1 MCFDHTPTQQNL
13 LSYSFSHSVDLPLV
27 FYRGCFVFTS
37 PLRETVTFF
46 FFFFTHTTIL
56 DTDHISVY
64 WCKRGACT
72 SCHGLDLFIFFFLL
86 LFICI
91 CICFSP
97 RQQLY
102 MAVYRIQTHAF
113 SPFTKGMVNYFLKS
127 FQYLKITVLLYGSLY
142 SCSRSASCPT
152 SSASL

>member
-46 FFFFTHTTIL
+46 FFFYTHNNFRYGSHFSLLVQTRCL
-56 DTDHISVY
+56 HIMSWFGFVY
-64 WCKRGACT
+64 
-72 SCHGLDLFIFFFLL
+72 FFFLL